1 MYETGAATFIEPM
14 PLPSVPRAVRSVAIL
29 PALKPRKAKKS
40 FQATLRHPQFLERSA
55 VSPRGDRFY
64 AIRITVKASAPR
76 RGVARRRI
84 LVAAM
89 SASAAQKMRLRQSSV
104 AICVQLIVVR
114 VLKMPLFEN
123 LAGLGIRKD
132 LHKGYG

>member
-1 MYETGAATFIEPM
+1 M
-14 PLPSVPRAVRSVAIL
+14 
-29 PALKPRKAKKS
+29 
-40 FQATLRHPQFLERSA
+40 
-55 VSPRGDRFY
+55 SPRGDRFY